1 MLRCDRFQSLKTP
14 RVAAAART
22 VSTFVLAFAAT
33 VVLTLAGCANPAGIV
48 STATPVDAEALGAAG
63 PDAATPIA
71 PDWWVGHAAP
81 QLASLI
87 DRAVAGSPSLRLA
100 EARLAR
106 ASAVA
111 AGARASEGPRLDGA
125 VDLSR
130 QRFSENGIYPPPLA
144 GSIRELGTAQLN
156 GSWEIDAFGRNR
168 AVLVAAIGS
177 ERAARADAAAARVLL
192 AVNVA
197 RGWVQL
203 SRSVEQKA
211 VLERSLAQR
220 EQQFD
225 LIRQRVGAGLD
236 TNAELRQS
244 ETAVREVRTQVT
256 VAEEQTALAR
266 HAIAALAALPPDALD
281 SMAPRISSLRP
292 VAVPPQVPASLLA
305 RRADIAAARWRVE
318 AATSDVAAA
327 RAQFYPSI
335 NLTAFVGLNAIG
347 FDRLLRGGSE
357 QWGAGPAIRL
367 PILDA
372 GRLRANLRGRSA
384 DLDAAVQNYNSS
396 VVDAIHDVADQIAS
410 TRLVD
415 RQQREQADALAS
427 AEAAYDVAT
436 QRYRAGLATYL
447 TVLNAETIVLAQRRN
462 DVDVRARRLD
472 VQMLLVRALGG
483 GYAGEPSAT

>member
-1 MLRCDRFQSLKTP
+1 MLRCDRLQSLRTP

-71 PDWWVGHAAP
+71 PDWWVGQADP